1 MQLNA
6 FMAMNLSRHLD
17 SFADMHYQRAKG
29 DPHLA
34 DAIRV
39 FYEEYFATMDLT
51 ADFYLETVDTVFQRH
66 SLPLHELEVR
76 GRKVEP
82 SAIRRTALLTI
93 EGERDDICAVGQT
106 LAAQDL
112 CDKLRPYLKA
122 HHVQTGVGH
131 YGVFNGRRWERQIYP
146 RVRALIHDNEASP
159 INVNAR
165 SQPIVPLQSI
175 PPLQSAAAKSVIDE
189 PGKTGQAG
197 ATGASAKRTKR
208 REAIAPEHM
217 IDPQTLAD
225 DTPGTQAVETDGESE
240 R

>member
-1 MQLNA
+1 
-6 FMAMNLSRHLD
+6 MAMNLSRHFD

-29 DPHLA
+29 DPQVA

-112 CDKLRPYLKA
+112 CDKLRPYLKT

-131 YGVFNGRRWERQIYP
+131 YGVFNGKRWERHIYP
-146 RVRALIHDNEASP
+146 RVRAMIHDNEASP

-175 PPLQSAAAKSVIDE
+175 PPMHNPAAASVLNE
-189 PGKTGQAG
+189 PGKTGKAG
-197 ATGASAKRTKR
+197 KTGADIKAPQR
-208 REAIAPEHM
+208 RSAIAPEHM
-217 IDPQTLAD
+217 IDPQELAED
-225 DTPGTQAVETDGESE
+225 VPGTQAVKSDGDSDLSAS
-240 R
+240 RPS

>member
-1 MQLNA
+1 MS
-6 FMAMNLSRHLD
+6 MNMPRHLE

-29 DPHLA
+29 DPDLA
-34 DAIRV
+34 DAVRV

-131 YGVFNGRRWERQIYP
+131 YGVFNGKRWERQIYP

-159 INVNAR
+159 ITVNAR
-165 SQPIVPLQSI
+165 AQPILPLQSI
-175 PPLQSAAAKSVIDE
+175 APLKSAEALSVLDE
-189 PGKTGQAG
+189 PGKISTD
-197 ATGASAKRTKR
+197 ATPRPSRH

-217 IDPQTLAD
+217 IDPEALAED
-225 DTPGTQAVETDGESE
+225 APGTQAVQSDGDASA
-240 R
+240 RSP